1 MFESLELM
9 NGISH
14 FLHDIQLTSPYQSYL
29 RRCLQNPEKKYIFT
43 NSTRY
48 HAGRILHHLNVHDYF
63 EDIIDVS
70 MINPY
75 TKFERAAFP
84 IALRLIGNPPPGEC
98 VMVDDEEEIIE
109 RALEEGLQGILVNQ
123 NPQQNGHNHVQI
135 PSINHLDRALLQL
148 SEKYSSSHQNEI

>member
-1 MFESLELM
+1 MPRR
-9 NGISH
+9 I
-14 FLHDIQLTSPYQSYL
+14 LTSSE
-29 RRCLQNPEKKYIFT
+29 C
-43 NSTRY
+43 
-48 HAGRILHHLNVHDYF
+48 HVYF
-63 EDIIDVS
+63 EDIFTQHDRPP
-70 MINPY
+70 NAN
-75 TKFERAAFP
+75 FERAHLP